1 MGFSAD
7 HTDGPSQTHL
17 PGPNVVTPEPVD
29 EVGIQIADHV
39 KVKADKFSGVPP
51 SHINPFTGFVQSD
64 VPSAAHPDHPPSRP

>member
-17 PGPNVVTPEPVD
+17 PGPNVVTPELVD

-39 KVKADKFSGVPP
+39 KVKADADRRWRSTTCWRVHC
-51 SHINPFTGFVQSD
+51 STSVISSTL
-64 VPSAAHPDHPPSRP
+64 